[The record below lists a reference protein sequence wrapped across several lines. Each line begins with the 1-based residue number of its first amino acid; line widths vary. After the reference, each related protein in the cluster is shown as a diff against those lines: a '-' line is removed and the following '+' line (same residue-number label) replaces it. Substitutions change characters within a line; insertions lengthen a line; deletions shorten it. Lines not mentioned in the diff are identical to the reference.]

1 MEDIMKPLL
10 LLLSIL
16 ISACSSMPTVLK
28 NAPAVDVNLG
38 EVLGNANRYR
48 GTPVRWG
55 GTIIE
60 VENEAD
66 VTEIQVLY
74 YPLDK
79 SGRPRLDKKT
89 QGRFI
94 VQSPNFLDPAIYKK
108 DSEITVTGNIKGE
121 VERSIGK
128 KMLALPLVEIGNIY
142 LWPEEDYRDVY
153 YGPYMGYY
161 PYYYYPYSRFGYYY
175 YPWY

>member
-1 MEDIMKPLL
+1 MKHLL

-16 ISACSSMPTVLK
+16 LSACSSMPTVLK
-28 NAPAVDVNLG
+28 NAPAMDVSLG
-38 EVLGNANRYR
+38 EAINNADRYR

-60 VENEAD
+60 VANETDA
-66 VTEIQVLY
+66 TEIQVLY
-74 YPLDK
+74 YPLD
-79 SGRPRLDKKT
+79 SSARPRIDKKT

-94 VQSPNFLDPAIYKK
+94 VRSPSFLDPAIYKK
-108 DSEITVTGNIKGE
+108 DSIITVTGTLKGT
-121 VERSIGK
+121 VERAVGK
-128 KMLALPLVEIGNIY
+128 KMLALPLIEIGNIY